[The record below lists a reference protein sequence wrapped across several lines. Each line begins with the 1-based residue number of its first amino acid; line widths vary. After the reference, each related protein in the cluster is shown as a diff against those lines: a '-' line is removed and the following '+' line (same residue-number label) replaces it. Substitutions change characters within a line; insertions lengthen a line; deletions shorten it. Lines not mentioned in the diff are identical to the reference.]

1 MKKVLNLW
9 SGRRLSILGRIAIVK
24 TLALSKLVYNCSVL
38 DTPTDFAK
46 EVNKVIFPFIWN
58 FKPDKIKR
66 NTLTGPVSKG
76 GLSMVNFA
84 DVEKSLKA
92 AWVNRYCSSDG
103 HHWCAL
109 LDSHLEKFGCSF
121 LFRCNYDLKFLD
133 LEGLPLFYSNTL
145 TVWQIHLTRYRSVL
159 MKSKRK
165 NFGITALLRSAERRF
180 FYKECVGKGILRIK
194 GILNAYDN

>member
-46 EVNKVIFPFIWN
+46 EVNKVIFPFMWN

-66 NTLTGPVSKG
+66 KTLTGPISKG
-76 GLSMVNFA
+76 GLNTVNFA

-92 AWVNRYCSSDG
+92 TGSFENE
-103 HHWCAL
+103 AL
-109 LDSHLEKFGCSF
+109 ENEDRSTKHPKLENEATKS
-121 LFRCNYDLKFLD
+121 RKRSTYRKRRTRKRSTQNSK
-133 LEGLPLFYSNTL
+133 PL
-145 TVWQIHLTRYRSVL
+145 
-159 MKSKRK
+159 
-165 NFGITALLRSAERRF
+165 
-180 FYKECVGKGILRIK
+180 
-194 GILNAYDN
+194 